1 MYQCAF
7 RLVAFVEE
15 GKAKGKAD
23 AVEDERILRP
33 AYHCAGAHDGGNV
46 AIDEAPAGKIGDL
59 DHVFDGFL
67 SIRMIIFARFGEDDL
82 RLSRGGEIVQRNN
95 QIPAV
100 HLPLVDLLRTMIEA
114 GRITQANRV
123 RCCEHA
129 EPAIWTDD
137 AVLIEERHLPV

>member
-1 MYQCAF
+1 
-7 RLVAFVEE
+7 
-15 GKAKGKAD
+15 
-23 AVEDERILRP
+23 
-33 AYHCAGAHDGGNV
+33 
-46 AIDEAPAGKIGDL
+46 
-59 DHVFDGFL
+59 
-67 SIRMIIFARFGEDDL
+67 MIIFARFGEDDL

-137 AVLIEERHLPV
+137 AVLIEERHLPVCFQYERSEEQTSELHTLKRIS